1 MEQRVCLRD
10 TIFLRLD
17 HASPLLCQVAADSF
31 SQGLAHD
38 LVVDGDFTRLFS
50 VFRSEDVHVRQ
61 SVIKEL
67 QNHIQ
72 RSDEAARR
80 QIVDAGILPE
90 ILRAYTPAKDDLVD
104 FLSTCVLPVLGPA
117 FTQNNGGSSLF
128 PFLTDGEPRIRAAA
142 IQALKNVVDSH
153 DMANAGVV
161 EILHP
166 LMVTDEAIRDLW
178 CHILPKMAPFL
189 SNRVEIDILFESLK

>member
-1 MEQRVCLRD
+1 MCLRD

-90 ILRAYTPAKDDLVD
+90 ILQAYTPAKDDLVD
-104 FLSTCVLPVLGPA
+104 FLTTCVLPVLGPA

-128 PFLTDGEPRIRAAA
+128 PLLTDGEPRIRAAA
-142 IQALKNVVDSH
+142 IQALENAVDSH
-153 DMANAGVV
+153 VNNMADAGVIEV
-161 EILHP
+161 LHP
-166 LMVTDEAIRDLW
+166 LMVIDEVIRDMW
-178 CHILPKMAPFL
+178 CHILPKVAPFL
-189 SNRVEIDILFESLK
+189 SNRVEIDILFDSLK